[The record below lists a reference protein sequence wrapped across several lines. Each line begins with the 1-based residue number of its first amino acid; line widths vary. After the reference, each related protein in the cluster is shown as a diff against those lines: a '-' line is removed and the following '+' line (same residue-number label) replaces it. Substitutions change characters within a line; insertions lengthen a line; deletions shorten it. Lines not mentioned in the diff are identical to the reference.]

1 MPLGIRFGLGQ
12 GHIVSDGIRVSP
24 KLSILLMSLTPDLT
38 VFNIFSITAQ
48 ALPDSVSLGRKL
60 LRMILEVL
68 HYGL

>member
-1 MPLGIRFGLGQ
+1 
-12 GHIVSDGIRVSP
+12 
-24 KLSILLMSLTPDLT
+24 MSLTPDLT